1 MRHYLKSELKFKTCF
16 LTDMKIEWRLLL
28 MILHAAINF
37 RRQITLSWLYILI
50 NFKPILLQ
58 KPETTQPTW

>member
-16 LTDMKIEWRLLL
+16 FDWYEIEWRLLL

>member
-1 MRHYLKSELKFKTCF
+1 MKNNLKSDLISKLVFFDWYE
-16 LTDMKIEWRLLL
+16 IERRLLL